1 MRRIKW
7 ENIVFILMVILGVV
21 SIQHH
26 IALNGLY
33 FALVEEVVIY
43 LMFAFGFRYVV
54 KDIRKNP
61 ENWSFED

>member
-1 MRRIKW
+1 MRKIKW
-7 ENIVFILMVILGVV
+7 ENIVFILMVVLGVA

-33 FALVEEVVIY
+33 SNLLFEVIFY
-43 LMFAFGFRYVV
+43 SIFAFVFRYIV

-61 ENWSFED
+61 SNWTL